1 MRIAVIDD
9 DKWLHNTLKQYFL
22 QFQIANDDDLSVDY
36 YTSCEE
42 IHRRMLDG
50 TDYDLLFLD
59 IEFSQEAD
67 APQMRGTDFGRLIRR
82 RMLDYD
88 TRIVFISAEASYAM
102 ELFPV
107 RPAGFLVKPIGYAAF
122 ADCLKNILDEYAKTN
137 EFLDFTLENTRHR
150 IRIKE
155 ILYLKAHGKKVEF
168 HTRTGSFSVYGK
180 IQDLIAG
187 CEKQF
192 LCTSRGEYVN
202 LQHVMLAAPKE
213 IRLTDDQVLHI
224 SRGRMNAVRDRL
236 SEL

>member
-9 DKWLHNTLKQYFL
+9 DKWLHNTMKQYFL
-22 QFQIANDDDLSVDY
+22 QFQIANDDDLAVDY
-36 YTSCEE
+36 YESCED
-42 IHRRMLDG
+42 IHRRMSAG

-59 IEFSQEAD
+59 IEFPRKNAE
-67 APQMRGTDFGRLIRR
+67 PLMRGTEFGLLLRR

-88 TRIVFISAEASYAM
+88 TQIVFMSAETANTA

-107 RPAGFLVKPIGYAAF
+107 RPAGFLVKPISYAAF
-122 ADCLKNILDEYAKTN
+122 ADCLKGVLDEYARTN
-137 EFLDFTLENTRHR
+137 EFLDFTMENTRHR

-155 ILYLKAHGKKVEF
+155 ILYLKSQGKKVAF
-168 HTRTGSFSVYGK
+168 HTRAGIFTVYGK
-180 IQDLIAG
+180 IPDLIAD
-187 CEKQF
+187 CEQQF

-213 IRLTDDQVLHI
+213 IRLTDNHVLHI
-224 SRGRMNAVRDRL
+224 SRGRMNAVRERL